1 VIGGIESFEVTV
13 IIRLFFARFEGEKG
27 TVGMV

>member
-13 IIRLFFARFEGEKG
+13 IIRLFFTGFEGEKG